1 MINPLIKSTLKKF
14 GIQIKKFSSSD
25 IGRRILLMKKN
36 DINTIVDI
44 GANIGQYSLEMRKD
58 GFKGKIVSFEPLTDA
73 FLKLKNYAKNDKN
86 WQVYNCAIGNED
98 GHTFIN
104 IAGNSVSSSISNMQD
119 VHLEIAP
126 DSAYTGKEEIS
137 INKLDTLFS
146 NFYSE
151 NDRIMLK
158 IDAQGFEKNIID
170 GAEKFLEKVILLQLE
185 MSLVPMYEN
194 EMLFIDMIAYLKARN
209 FELVSLENGF
219 FDWQSGQ
226 LFQVDGVFIN
236 KNNQS
241 PYVKK

>member
-14 GIQIKKFSSSD
+14 GLYVKKFSSSD
-25 IGRRILLMKKN
+25 VGRRILLMKKN
-36 DINTIVDI
+36 NINTIIDI
-44 GANIGQYSLEMRKD
+44 GANIGQYSLEMRHD
-58 GFKGKIVSFEPLTDA
+58 GFKGKIVSYEPLANA

-86 WQVYNCAIGNED
+86 WQVYNRAIGNED

-119 VHLEIAP
+119 LHLEIAP
-126 DSAYTGKEEIS
+126 DSAYTGKEKIS
-137 INKLDTLFS
+137 INKLDTIFRD
-146 NFYSE
+146 FYSE
-151 NDRIMLK
+151 NDRVMLK

-185 MSLVPMYEN
+185 MSLVSMYEN
-194 EMLFIDMIAYLKARN
+194 EMLFIDMIAYLKERN

-219 FDWQSGQ
+219 FDWQTGQ

-241 PYVKK
+241 PRVKK